1 MTGPDPAGEAL
12 ATVRRYE
19 SAARTIAD
27 DESLSVRAR
36 CVALLE
42 LSRRG
47 RREEA
52 PGLIESG
59 IWRGARAFLEGDDHV
74 CGSTCDGA
82 TSVGTAPL
90 TASA

>member
-52 PGLIESG
+52 PG
-59 IWRGARAFLEGDDHV
+59 
-74 CGSTCDGA
+74 
-82 TSVGTAPL
+82 
-90 TASA
+90 

>member
-36 CVALLE
+36 CVAL
-42 LSRRG
+42 SSSAG
-47 RREEA
+47 A
-52 PGLIESG
+52 V
-59 IWRGARAFLEGDDHV
+59 GARRPPG
-74 CGSTCDGA
+74 
-82 TSVGTAPL
+82 
-90 TASA
+90 